1 MMCACVS
8 YHGRAVCV
16 QVARKEYRGQR
27 SVDAIVE
34 FVRTQLN
41 PPVEVIRGT
50 HELAQK
56 VRQSDWSIKNVT
68 TLKCY
73 MLC

>member
-1 MMCACVS
+1 MVCIYTCVCVCVC
-8 YHGRAVCV
+8 VCV

-41 PPVEVIRGT
+41 PPVEVIWGT

-56 VRQSDWSIKNVT
+56 VRQS
-68 TLKCY
+68 
-73 MLC
+73 

>member
-1 MMCACVS
+1 MYIHVC
-8 YHGRAVCV
+8 VCV

-56 VRQSDWSIKNVT
+56 VRQSEWLAKKCCLVL
-68 TLKCY
+68 LKTSC
-73 MLC
+73 

>member
-1 MMCACVS
+1 M
-8 YHGRAVCV
+8 CV

-56 VRQSDWSIKNVT
+56 VRQSDWSIKNVSAT
-68 TLKCY
+68 CCGEEFLAYHVLVVLK
-73 MLC
+73 MN

>member
-1 MMCACVS
+1 M
-8 YHGRAVCV
+8 

-56 VRQSDWSIKNVT
+56 VRHSDHMIDRQ
-68 TLKCY
+68 LHMY
-73 MLC
+73 FEMLCCMTELAITC

>member
-1 MMCACVS
+1 MYSC
-8 YHGRAVCV
+8 VCV

-56 VRQSDWSIKNVT
+56 VKNVVW
-68 TLKCY
+68 
-73 MLC
+73 

>member
-1 MMCACVS
+1 M
-8 YHGRAVCV
+8 YVCM

-56 VRQSDWSIKNVT
+56 VRHSDHMII
-68 TLKCY
+68 
-73 MLC
+73 